1 MSEKVITQ
9 TEYDLLSSAINS
21 IINTEVIEYE
31 TPDHLPLPD
40 EMVDTNKAYR
50 LKASVLFVDMRGSTK
65 LPAQFD
71 SARLIKIYRSYIRT
85 VVQAIRYS
93 GGYVKD
99 FMGDGVLAVFL
110 DDDVNSSSEKA
121 VAAARYLATAID
133 KVLNP
138 LINQEF
144 SFRVSCGIGIH
155 TGEVSMSKVGM
166 RGKDPDDNANTE
178 YGIAWI
184 GNSTNYACKYSG
196 AVAKESIFINDT
208 TYAELK
214 SKEKAQIWKE
224 IEVIHGKIS
233 LKGYFAKNYY
243 LQTPKEIEPCI
254 AEGEYCD
261 HSLIE
266 TLQEEYR
273 EQIQDIRRKSE
284 ELGRREQI
292 LKGKEKQVRGKEEY
306 TTALQENLELK
317 KGILESERYDFYT
330 SVIGSGHCKTEYVK
344 AMGIDFWEEYL
355 EKAVT
360 AGEQIGKSRQK
371 VYQEISYAMVYI
383 YGALEIYNKAY
394 DFLVE
399 QVNGFSWISL
409 YTVQNIVRK
418 SGKSEM
424 LKSAL
429 YSRLA
434 RGDISSNNLDDFKK
448 AKNWLVFEYKK

>member
-9 TEYDLLSSAINS
+9 TEYDLLSSAIYS

-110 DDDVNSSSEKA
+110 DDDDNSSSEKA

-196 AVAKESIFINDT
+196 AV
-208 TYAELK
+208 LK
-214 SKEKAQIWKE
+214 
-224 IEVIHGKIS
+224 
-233 LKGYFAKNYY
+233 
-243 LQTPKEIEPCI
+243 
-254 AEGEYCD
+254 
-261 HSLIE
+261 
-266 TLQEEYR
+266 TL
-273 EQIQDIRRKSE
+273 
-284 ELGRREQI
+284 
-292 LKGKEKQVRGKEEY
+292 
-306 TTALQENLELK
+306 
-317 KGILESERYDFYT
+317 SERF
-330 SVIGSGHCKTEYVK
+330 
-344 AMGIDFWEEYL
+344 
-355 EKAVT
+355 
-360 AGEQIGKSRQK
+360 R
-371 VYQEISYAMVYI
+371 
-383 YGALEIYNKAY
+383 
-394 DFLVE
+394 
-399 QVNGFSWISL
+399 
-409 YTVQNIVRK
+409 
-418 SGKSEM
+418 
-424 LKSAL
+424 
-429 YSRLA
+429 
-434 RGDISSNNLDDFKK
+434 KK
-448 AKNWLVFEYKK
+448 A